1 MDLFVIL
8 RILSKKF
15 KMIVGITLITAVIAG
30 ALSLFMKP
38 LYVSTAQIATGYTM
52 RDGLS
57 NERRDWQE
65 IDFSFANLIHN
76 LYSKNLLYQLSY
88 QLILHDLNKGIP
100 SFRELDISEEKF
112 NEKFGSNFLEEAKI
126 QFQNK
131 YDSSKTLS
139 NAVAHEKK
147 LNDLLK
153 LYGYDYEALK
163 KGFEIDRME
172 LSDFVNVSFWSENP
186 DLCAFATNTLCQE
199 FFKFNRDARLQSSGE
214 TIVYYEKM
222 MEQKKS
228 ELDEKQSTLSR
239 YMSNQGVLSYNLE
252 SEYRMQQIEK
262 LEMTRNEEERN
273 LRANQLTLNSV
284 NERIIRLETMSGNR
298 GATSQTRLLDLK
310 NQINEQ
316 NRKFMQTQSEEDYEI
331 LARLR
336 EQERQAVAA
345 VSESSTVKRTQEL
358 DQLRDRKKELEIL
371 VEVSGASVSDLNDKI
386 SRLKSAASSL
396 STKEGFISELQ
407 SEIEFLT
414 NEYLGIKERLNDAR
428 SSIMYS
434 GGNLRQTLYGQPSD
448 EPEPSNR
455 IIIVALSAIAVFF
468 ISVISVVGKEVF
480 NSNIVSPDR
489 FRQMTGLQTYG
500 VVNQIPSL
508 KNVTDIFTKADNI
521 HLRQY
526 MNNMRKIRYDMVSS
540 GKKVILFTSMKEG
553 EGKSFFMLSLALA
566 LLKIKKKVLILDT
579 NFQNDQ
585 LLLMGR
591 EMGIYHEK
599 IDAESENGQNPFNI
613 KQKSNYTGNGSAI
626 ENINHSLEAQ
636 QEAFHDEDEDLML
649 TEGDEVATQ
658 TAKKVRIDLKNAL
671 KIEKPEP
678 DASLKDINGNHFT
691 NDLNGMNMI
700 SCKDKAKSPS
710 EFFADFDFKELLE
723 KQMEAYDYIFMEG
736 AAMNEYPD
744 TKELEVFV
752 QGIIPVIS
760 AKSTIT
766 SIDKESLLYIQNFDK
781 KLLGTVLNMVSI
793 EDLNY

>member
-15 KMIVGITLITAVIAG
+15 KLIIGISVITAVIAG
-30 ALSLFMKP
+30 TLSLFIKP

-57 NERRDWQE
+57 NERRDWME
-65 IDFSFANLIHN
+65 IDFGFANLIHN
-76 LYSKNLLYQLSY
+76 LYSKNLMYQLSY

-112 NEKFGSNFLEEAKI
+112 NEKFGSGFLEAARL

-139 NAVAHEKK
+139 NSIAHEKK

-153 LYGYDYEALK
+153 LYGYDYESLK
-163 KGFEIDRME
+163 KGFEIERMD

-186 DLCAFATNTLCQE
+186 DLCAFAANTLCQE
-199 FFKFNRDARLQSSGE
+199 FFKFNKDARLQSSGE

-222 MEQKKS
+222 MEQKKA
-228 ELDEKQSTLSR
+228 ELDEKQATLSR

-262 LEMTRNEEERN
+262 LEMTRNEEERS
-273 LRANQLTLNSV
+273 LRGNQLTLNSV
-284 NERIIRLETMSGNR
+284 NERISRLESMGGPR
-298 GATSQTRLLDLK
+298 GATSQTRLLEIL

-316 NRKFMQTQSEEDYEI
+316 NRKYMQSQSEEDYEI

-336 EQERQAVAA
+336 EQERQARAA
-345 VSESSTVKRTQEL
+345 VSESSTIKRGQEL
-358 DQLRDRKKELEIL
+358 EQLRERRKELEIM
-371 VEVSGASVSDLNDKI
+371 VEVSGASISDLNEKI
-386 SRLKSAASSL
+386 SRLKSTASSL

-434 GGNLRQTLYGQPSD
+434 GGNLRQAVYGQPSD
-448 EPEPSNR
+448 EPEPSKR
-455 IIIVALSAIAVFF
+455 LLIVALSAMASFF
-468 ISVISVVGKEVF
+468 ISLLTVVGKEVF

-489 FRQMTGLQTYG
+489 FRQMTGLHTYG

-526 MNNMRKIRYDMVSS
+526 MNNMRKIRYDLVSS

-566 LLKIKKKVLILDT
+566 LLKIKKRVLILDT

-591 EMGIYHEK
+591 EIGIYTDK
-599 IDAESENGQNPFNI
+599 IDAESESGQNPFNP
-613 KQKSNYTGNGSAI
+613 KQKSVYLNGKSPEHSNHQV
-626 ENINHSLEAQ
+626 ENEEEFDDHEKGLMVEA
-636 QEAFHDEDEDLML
+636 
-649 TEGDEVATQ
+649 GDHVVTQ
-658 TAKKVRIDLKNAL
+658 KARKVKFDLKNAL
-671 KIEKPEP
+671 RSGKSESGIGS
-678 DASLKDINGNHFT
+678 ADINGSAIGKNL
-691 NDLNGMNMI
+691 DGLNMI
-700 SCKDKAKSPS
+700 SCKDKQKSPS
-710 EFFADFDFKELLE
+710 EFFADFDFQDLLE
-723 KQMEAYDYIFMEG
+723 KQMEAYDYIFLEG
-736 AAMNEYPD
+736 AAMNDFPD
-744 TKELEVFV
+744 TKELEIFV

-760 AKSTIT
+760 ARSTIT
-766 SIDKESLLYIQNFDK
+766 SIDKESLMYIQNFDQ